1 MVNSIPNEYLIIDKR
16 TAKQFSKITF
26 SKYMLKDV
34 TAALSKSLMSCKL
47 EEAMNWSVELLIS
60 GYIEKFWDKILT
72 IGIKNVNI
80 NNPNLGYFL
89 YTRYSKYIDLS
100 KKYDS
105 LAIRNSQCSRN
116 LVAEVCF
123 TVCNSLK
130 TKSISFAKIK
140 ENDFNMSYLESKV
153 LANDPDI
160 VKDKLKYGDPCEAK
174 MILNEFNYCLINK
187 KYELCVYWLS
197 WIFDWEKRN
206 TKKDKMYICGVRE
219 IQNVDKKY
227 YTNLSWLVWEIILK
241 EGVKTNNEF
250 LNKQIQSLYKLYK
263 FNFKSSN
270 KGKKAPIFLYAI
282 KYFTDNY
289 HYGKDINNYNILV
302 QVTLNINN
310 LFFEKANCAIN
321 NNSVREEHAF
331 NKSKQEIVTELNI
344 KKQKEKT
351 STEKKKLVELKKAAD
366 LKMKLKI
373 RAVEEI
379 DKIILSKK

>member
-16 TAKQFSKITF
+16 PFKQFSKITF

-34 TAALSKSLMSCKL
+34 TAALSKALTNCKL
-47 EEAMNWSVELLIS
+47 EESMNWAVELLIS
-60 GYIEKFWDKILT
+60 GHIEKFWDKIIS

-100 KKYDS
+100 KKYDNLS
-105 LAIRNSQCSRN
+105 IRNSQCFRN
-116 LVAEVCF
+116 LLSEVCF
-123 TVCNSLK
+123 IVCNSLK
-130 TKSISFAKIK
+130 TKSIGYMKIK
-140 ENDFNMSYLESKV
+140 ENDFNMSYLETKV
-153 LANDPDI
+153 LANDPDL
-160 VKDKLKYGDPCEAK
+160 VKDKLKYGDPCEAR

-197 WIFDWEKRN
+197 WIFDWEKKN
-206 TKKDKMYICGVRE
+206 TKKDKMYICGLRE

-241 EGVKTNNEF
+241 EGVKTNNDF
-250 LNKQIQSLYKLYK
+250 LNKQIQALYKLYK
-263 FNFKSSN
+263 FNFKSTN

-289 HYGKDINNYNILV
+289 HISKEINNYNILI
-302 QVTLNINN
+302 QVSLNINN
-310 LFFEKANCAIN
+310 LFFEKSNYSIN
-321 NNSVREEHAF
+321 NKSVREQQAF
-331 NKSKQEIVTELNI
+331 NKSKEELVTELNI
-344 KKQKEKT
+344 KKQKEK
-351 STEKKKLVELKKAAD
+351 SNADKKKLVELKKAAE

-373 RAVEEI
+373 KTVEEI